1 MKKIHLYCFL
11 AAIFLSVS
19 NHSLAQTSPEKA
31 KPIPSI
37 SDDWKYSVTPYAWL
51 PGVSAD
57 LPPTNRNSSADISAG
72 DVLRHLDGAV
82 MISSQAHYG
91 RWGILADIAHAE
103 LGKHGSRLSDGGVGA
118 GVNSNYS
125 LKLTTYS
132 VGLTY
137 NLVHRPDFYLES
149 ITGARHIN
157 ATVGWDLDLPNIL
170 LVDRKGTREAK
181 TLDPILGFKGRKQ
194 IAATNWYIPFY
205 MDVGIPGNRTDS
217 TWQAMLGVGKAY
229 SWGDVIL
236 GYRVLYYDMK
246 DGEPLQKTNLGGF
259 SLGVGF
265 NF

>member
-1 MKKIHLYCFL
+1 MKNIHLYCLF
-11 AAIFLSVS
+11 AALLLNATNQSF
-19 NHSLAQTSPEKA
+19 AQSSPNQA
-31 KPIPSI
+31 KPIPTI
-37 SDDWKYSVTPYAWL
+37 SEEWKYSITPYAWL

-57 LPPTNRNSSADISAG
+57 LPTTSRSSAADVSAG

-82 MISSQAHYG
+82 MISGQAHYG
-91 RWGILADIAHAE
+91 RWGVLADIAHAE
-103 LGKHGSRLSDGGVGA
+103 LGKHGTRLSNA
-118 GVNSNYS
+118 GSDATYS
-125 LKLTTYS
+125 LKLTTYT

-149 ITGARHIN
+149 LTGVRHIN
-157 ATVGWDLDLPNIL
+157 TTLGWDLNLPHLPNRDL
-170 LVDRKGTREAK
+170 KGSREAN

-194 IAATNWYIPFY
+194 ISTSDWYIPFY

-229 SWGDVIL
+229 SWGDLIL

-246 DGEPLQKTNLGGF
+246 DGEPVQKTKLGGF

>member
-1 MKKIHLYCFL
+1 MKKLHLYCFL
-11 AAIFLSVS
+11 ATLLLSLS
-19 NHSLAQTSPEKA
+19 NHSFAQSVSDKA

-103 LGKHGSRLSDGGVGA
+103 LGKHGSRLNDEGVGA
-118 GVNSNYS
+118 GVNSTYS
-125 LKLTTYS
+125 LKLNTYTL
-132 VGLTY
+132 GLTY
-137 NLVHRPDFYLES
+137 NLVQRTDFYLES

-157 ATVGWDLDLPNIL
+157 ATVGWDLDLQNIIL
-170 LVDRKGTREAK
+170 SDRKGSRDVK

-194 IAATNWYIPFY
+194 IATTDWYIPFY
-205 MDVGIPGNRTDS
+205 VDVGIPGNRTDS

-229 SWGDVIL
+229 PWGDVIL

-246 DGEPLQKTNLGGF
+246 AGEPIQKTSLGGF